1 MTKYLTFSS
10 NDESEIYDNANDI
23 ILLDNHVVQCCNTND
38 RIQSSASDD
47 TCLDSGSD
55 VSDDDV
61 NENHLS
67 NECTSNS
74 TSYSLL
80 VATDVNGFN
89 NDTKKT
95 SKRKRRQWSIF
106 EKLNAINTFKSNG
119 SKNRTAVE
127 HGCTTAQLRKWL
139 KCENEL
145 LNIVKSRKRRRSG
158 GAGKN
163 LKYIGLD
170 LKLLV
175 WFRERRDKID
185 SSFTNCNKN
194 LNISREKVTLKQLQR
209 QGFQLSVEL
218 NHEPPSCKWYYRFLA
233 RHRLSL
239 QQPKRQQKLPLTD
252 AYKHV
257 TAFYS
262 CIRRANKWDPKRGLM
277 GAFTPRDICN
287 MDESPIEL
295 FGDQSKRSIN
305 DIGTSNDIEGHLTNK
320 RLATLILLQD
330 RVTSTERPQYAQ
342 GVHVF
347 FTPKGVING
356 TTMDRYVQLWW
367 SKVRDPHSKL
377 MIADSANPHLNA
389 DVIRDLRKKR
399 VVVAIIPKGCTMY
412 VQVLDVSVFSV
423 FKNHYDDVVEEYVD
437 HNGPRT
443 FQNIGYIWSD
453 NSPFSLRT
461 MPGSTFD
468 LSSADSESSTNGDND
483 TEDCIDIVAD
493 KATEQQQHTQS
504 LAIRSK
510 QLTLFNM
517 WKK

>member
-1 MTKYLTFSS
+1 
-10 NDESEIYDNANDI
+10 
-23 ILLDNHVVQCCNTND
+23 
-38 RIQSSASDD
+38 
-47 TCLDSGSD
+47 
-55 VSDDDV
+55 
-61 NENHLS
+61 
-67 NECTSNS
+67 
-74 TSYSLL
+74 
-80 VATDVNGFN
+80 
-89 NDTKKT
+89 
-95 SKRKRRQWSIF
+95 
-106 EKLNAINTFKSNG
+106 
-119 SKNRTAVE
+119 
-127 HGCTTAQLRKWL
+127 
-139 KCENEL
+139 
-145 LNIVKSRKRRRSG
+145 
-158 GAGKN
+158 
-163 LKYIGLD
+163 
-170 LKLLV
+170 
-175 WFRERRDKID
+175 
-185 SSFTNCNKN
+185 
-194 LNISREKVTLKQLQR
+194 
-209 QGFQLSVEL
+209 VEL

-239 QQPKRQQKLPLTD
+239 QRPKRQQKLPLTD

-461 MPGSTFD
+461 MPDSTFD